1 MKRLSIFI
9 IAIVSLSACK
19 KWLNITPKSEISATE
34 LFKSEQGYKDALI
47 GSYLL
52 MTNSGSYGFESTL
65 GLVDVLGQQ
74 YAMPGTTHP
83 YYYASAYQYDHLS
96 VVPKKDNIWATG
108 YQAIANLNNIINT
121 IDGNKGMLHPANYAM
136 IKGEALGL
144 RAFLHFDLYR
154 LFGAGNLVND
164 PSGLD
169 LKVLPYVSRY
179 AKQITAPVAGRAFLD
194 SVAAD
199 LATAASLMAK
209 YDSMSVELNADNGVE
224 IPNADLFYNNRRMRF
239 NYYAVK
245 ATQARLNLWRGN
257 YALAKEAAQEVAD
270 KGMRYLVSFNGGN
283 INDPNPV
290 NKDFTFS
297 TEHVFSLNVQNMFNV
312 IKPYIDQFGPDGIN
326 ANTSKLAH
334 SGTVANELYEV
345 NTKPGMSLSDYR
357 YKELYKKVSS
367 TEFLLLKFTYVTP
380 SVFKDRMPI
389 IKLPEMFYILAEC
402 ANETGDI
409 ATAVDYLNRMRIS
422 RGISNQYNLP
432 ASLSKEEVT
441 VEILKEYRKEF
452 VSEGQLFYYYKR
464 RGEANIPGTA
474 KAMNNSVYML
484 PLPQREIEMGGGN

>member
-9 IAIVSLSACK
+9 IAIVGLSACK

-52 MTNSGSYGFESTL
+52 MTSSGSYGFESTV

-83 YYYASAYQYDHLS
+83 YYFASAYQYDHLS

-121 IDGNKGMLHPANYAM
+121 IDGNHGMLHPANYAM

-169 LKVLPYVSRY
+169 LKVLPYVSRF
-179 AKQITAPVAGRAFLD
+179 AKQITQPSSGRAFLD

-199 LATAASLMAK
+199 LSAAAFLMAK
-209 YDSMSVELNADNGVE
+209 YDSMSVDRNAATGVD
-224 IPNADLFYNNRRMRF
+224 IPNTDQFYNNRRMRF

-245 ATQARLNLWRGN
+245 ATQARLHLWRGN
-257 YALAKEAAQEVAD
+257 YDLAKEAAQEVID
-270 KGMRYLVSFNGGN
+270 KGLRYLVAFNNGN

-297 TEHVFSLNVQNMFNV
+297 TEHLFSLNVQNMYDI
-312 IKPYIDQFGPDGIN
+312 IKPSIDQFGPDGIN
-326 ANTSKLAH
+326 TNTSKLAH

-367 TEFLLLKFTYVTP
+367 TDYLLLKFTYVTN
-380 SVFKDRMPI
+380 STFKDRMPL
-389 IKLPEMFYILAEC
+389 IKLPEMYYIMAEC
-402 ANETGDI
+402 FNEQGDV
-409 ATAVDYLNRMRIS
+409 ATAVDYLNRMRIN

-432 ASLSKEEVT
+432 ASLTRQEVT
-441 VEILKEYRKEF
+441 AEILREYRKEF

-464 RGEANIPGTA
+464 RGEATIPGTA
-474 KAMNNSVYML
+474 KAMNNAIYML